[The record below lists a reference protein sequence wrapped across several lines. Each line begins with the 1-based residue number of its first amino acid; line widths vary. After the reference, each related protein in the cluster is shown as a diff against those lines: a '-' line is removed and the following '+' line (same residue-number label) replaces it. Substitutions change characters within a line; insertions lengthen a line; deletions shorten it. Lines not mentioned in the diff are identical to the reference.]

1 MTAPNENSSL
11 KTHTQKAETIKLSD
25 QQYQL
30 MQVLW
35 HLQEGST
42 KAVHAQLSYL
52 GLAHTTVATILTRLE
67 KRGVLSS
74 RTVGRERIY
83 TPLISENAA
92 RRSMVSS
99 LVSTLFKGD
108 DKQLLAHLVKETDL
122 ESGDL
127 EDIQQMLAQ
136 ANLLEAK
143 ND

>member
-1 MTAPNENSSL
+1 MTDSVKPDSV
-11 KTHTQKAETIKLSD
+11 KLSD
-25 QQYQL
+25 QQYRL

-35 HLQEGST
+35 HLQQGSA
-42 KAVHAQLSYL
+42 KSVHAQLSHL

-74 RTVGRERIY
+74 RTEGRERIY

-122 ESGDL
+122 ERGDL
-127 EDIQQMLAQ
+127 KDIQQMLAQ
-136 ANLLEAK
+136 ANLVEAD